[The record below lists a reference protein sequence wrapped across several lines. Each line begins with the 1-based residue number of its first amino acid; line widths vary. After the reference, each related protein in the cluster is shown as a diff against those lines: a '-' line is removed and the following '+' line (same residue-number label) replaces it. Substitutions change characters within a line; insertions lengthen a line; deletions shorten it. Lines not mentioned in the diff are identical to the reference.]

1 MANAIKKGSAK
12 CIDKVLL
19 LLCIIPFGFDK
30 LYKGAP
36 KIFLFKCL
44 LHFVAVGFVW
54 WIFDIVCVIMGKY
67 KVNPLK

>member
-1 MANAIKKGSAK
+1 MANTAKKSFGK
-12 CIDKVLL
+12 IDDLKLL

-36 KIFLFKCL
+36 KIFLYKLL
-44 LHFVAVGFVW
+44 LHFVGVGLVW
-54 WIFDIVCVIMGKY
+54 WIFDIVCVSMGKY